1 MKTDEEIKADRTQF
15 IKKVDDIL
23 NNLDVN
29 QLKLTYT
36 AMSYTDPWLISSR
49 TYSLGDVTMTVLDH
63 VYNHPTRYTISLG
76 NVVLDHTLA
85 VDHKINGGEWHS
97 FYFKVGKHKCS
108 RGTIGINLPKHI
120 EKFLEDKA
128 LEITQCNKVND
139 DDATMDTL
147 NNFHLCATGESI
159 MGLTTGEALD
169 KVKKIAADAFI
180 SFNKDPDTNPYSCGF
195 VLFEDG
201 NRNAFTVRHGVCAA
215 NLSFYPHFNNSV
227 KVYLDKIHIDTE
239 WKFKSLDFVIES
251 EECYKIVLDNVTD
264 RIKGD
269 KTEADMVYESANK
282 YLDEVK
288 F

>member
-1 MKTDEEIKADRTQF
+1 MKTDEQIKEDRIQF
-15 IKKVDDIL
+15 TKKVGEIL
-23 NNLDVN
+23 NNLDVT
-29 QLKLTYT
+29 QLKLTNT

-49 TYSLGDVTMTVLDH
+49 TYSLGDVTITVFEN
-63 VYNHPTRYTISLG
+63 VYNHPIRYIISLG

-108 RGTIGINLPKHI
+108 RGAIGINLPKHI

-159 MGLTTGEALD
+159 MGLTIGEALD
-169 KVKKIAADAFI
+169 KVKKIASDAFI
-180 SFNKDPDTNPYSCGF
+180 SFNKNPDTNPYPCGS

-201 NRNAFTVRHGVCAA
+201 NRNALTVQHGVYAA
-215 NLSFYPHFNNSV
+215 NLFFYPHFNNSV
-227 KVYLDKIHIDTE
+227 KVYLYKIHIDTE
-239 WKFKSLDFVIES
+239 WRFKNLDFVIES
-251 EECYKIVLDNVTD
+251 EECYKIVLDNEAD

-269 KTEADMVYESANK
+269 KAEADMVYESANK

-288 F
+288 L